1 MPKSKHPFRSLLVT
15 MPDSQFEIDRREVER
30 REHWP
35 ETASCPINPVAAGRL
50 LHQIQTIEEN
60 MDVINAKINALCA
73 KTDLTNNEL
82 QLINNKLSGGV
93 SYISGVRS
101 GAIMVIFLIA
111 GAAALLV
118 ALMTGKIS
126 LSELMSHFH

>member
-1 MPKSKHPFRSLLVT
+1 
-15 MPDSQFEIDRREVER
+15 MPDIQFEIDRREVER

-35 ETASCPINPVAAGRL
+35 EMASCPISPVAAGRL
-50 LHQIQTIEEN
+50 LHQIQTIEEQ
-60 MDVINAKINALCA
+60 MDTINAKINALCA

-82 QLINNKLSGGV
+82 QLINNRLSGGV

-101 GAIMVIFLIA
+101 GATMVIFLIA

-118 ALMTGKIS
+118 ALVTGKVS
-126 LSELMSHFH
+126 LSELVSHFH